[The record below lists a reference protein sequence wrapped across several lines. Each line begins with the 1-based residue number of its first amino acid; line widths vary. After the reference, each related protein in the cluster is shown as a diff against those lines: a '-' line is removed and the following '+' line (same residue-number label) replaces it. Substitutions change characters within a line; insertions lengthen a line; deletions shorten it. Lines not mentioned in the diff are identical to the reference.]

1 VDTHRKEDAVKAWS
15 WDRYGPPDVLT
26 LKDVDEPAITGEE
39 VLVRVRAASVNP
51 YDWRHVRADPKLGRL
66 GVGLRRPKPGLI
78 LGADLAGVVERVGEQ
93 VRELHPGDEVF
104 GEVRLGSFAETVAV
118 PHHRLAVKPA
128 RLTFEQAA
136 SVSMAGHTALQG
148 LRDAGRISA
157 GQRVLINGASG
168 GIGTFA
174 VQLAKTFGA
183 EVTGVCSTR
192 NIELVASLGAD
203 DVVDYTRQDFTEREG
218 RYDLLM
224 DIVGDRS
231 LAELRRPL
239 TSRGTLV
246 IVGGIASARG
256 TLLGPAA
263 QVLRGALASPFV
275 SQRIVTVS
283 WKPNSADLRF
293 LAELMDKEQIAPVID
308 RTYPFAEIP
317 EALRYIERGHAR
329 GKVAITF

>member
-1 VDTHRKEDAVKAWS
+1 MKAWS

-26 LKDVDEPAITGEE
+26 LKDVDEPGIAPDE

-51 YDWRHVRADPKLGRL
+51 YDWRHVGADPKLVRL
-66 GVGLRRPKPGLI
+66 SIGLRRPRPGLI
-78 LGADLAGVVERVGEQ
+78 PGADLAGVVERVGGD
-93 VRELHPGDEVF
+93 VTGLRVGDEVF

-118 PHHRLAVKPA
+118 PQDRLAIKPVRA
-128 RLTFEQAA
+128 TFEQAA
-136 SVSMAGHTALQG
+136 SVSMAAHTALQG
-148 LRDAGRISA
+148 LRDVGQVSA
-157 GQRVLINGASG
+157 GQRVLVNGASG
-168 GIGTFA
+168 GVGTFA
-174 VQLAKTFGA
+174 VQLAKSFGT

-192 NIELVASLGAD
+192 NIELVRSLGAD
-203 DVVDYTRQDFTEREG
+203 DAMDYTREDFTERKG

-231 LAELRRPL
+231 LARLRRPL

-246 IVGGIASARG
+246 IVGGIASGRG
-256 TLLGPAA
+256 RLLGPAA

-275 SQRIVTVS
+275 RQRVGTVR

-293 LAELMDKEQIAPVID
+293 LAELMDKDQLTPVID
-308 RTYPFAEIP
+308 RTYPFDQIP

>member
-1 VDTHRKEDAVKAWS
+1 MKAWS

-26 LKDVDEPAITGEE
+26 LKDIDEPGIAGDE

-51 YDWRHVRADPKLGRL
+51 YDWRHMRADPKLVRL
-66 GVGLRRPKPGLI
+66 GVGLRRPKPGLV
-78 LGADLAGVVERVGEQ
+78 LGADLAGVVERVGEE
-93 VRELHPGDEVF
+93 VTGLRPGDEVF

-118 PHHRLAVKPA
+118 PQNRLALKPA

-136 SVSMAGHTALQG
+136 SVSMAAHTALQG
-148 LRDAGRISA
+148 LRDAGKISA
-157 GQRVLINGASG
+157 GQQVLINGASG

-183 EVTGVCSTR
+183 KVTGVCSTR
-192 NIELVASLGAD
+192 NLELVRSLGAD
-203 DVVDYTRQDFTEREG
+203 DVVDYTREDFTEQQG

-231 LAELRRPL
+231 LAKLRRPL

-256 TLLGPAA
+256 GLLGPAA
-263 QVLRGALASPFV
+263 QVLRGALVSPFV

-293 LAELMDKEQIAPVID
+293 LAELMEKEQIAPVID

-329 GKVAITF
+329 GKVAITV